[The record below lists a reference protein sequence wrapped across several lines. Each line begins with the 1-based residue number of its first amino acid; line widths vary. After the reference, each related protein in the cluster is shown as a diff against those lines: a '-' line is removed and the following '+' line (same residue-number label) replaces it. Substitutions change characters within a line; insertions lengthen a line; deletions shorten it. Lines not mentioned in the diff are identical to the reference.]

1 MVREME
7 STGKP
12 AKRYITVA
20 HLEELPEGGSLLVQK
35 DGHDIAL
42 FRVQDEVFAMSDLCP
57 HMGDSLSAGQ
67 LWEGTIICPRHMW
80 AFRLKDGV
88 CEDVPNLRATLY
100 EVRLVEGEI
109 QVALPPERP
118 PLSAETGECG
128 DCNCGR

>member
-1 MVREME
+1 MVHEME
-7 STGKP
+7 STGKS

-20 HLEELPEGGSLLVQK
+20 HLDELPDGGSLLVQM

-42 FRVQDEVFAMSDLCP
+42 FRFRGEVYAMSDLCP

-88 CEDVPNLRATLY
+88 CEDVPNLRAPLY
-100 EVRLVEGEI
+100 EVRIVDGAI
-109 QVALPPERP
+109 QVAIPPDGNSR
-118 PLSAETGECG
+118 SAETGECG
-128 DCNCGR
+128 DCGHER